1 MTLRARR
8 LLLISTVI
16 WLLASLGL
24 IFFGPVSL
32 SGIETGLAERARA
45 ALIEREHD
53 WAQVSVNG
61 QVATLS
67 GAAPNAPMRDD
78 ALYTVLRSTWSG
90 GVVAGGITRVIDDT
104 SDMRAERRFVFRADF
119 NNGRVLIRGDASDA
133 TARDAIAQYANTNFP
148 AGAQTDLTL
157 IPGSASSA
165 EWVDAAMRL
174 LGQLAR
180 LDRGSIVLDAEQ
192 GGLIGDAANPQ
203 IAQSVAGA
211 LMVMP
216 EPFES
221 ALVVTPAGAPASVR
235 IETSAGC
242 SAVLRAARGAGDM
255 RFDGGGAA
263 PNPFSEI
270 VLRRVGRMFSLCP
283 NELRLELTIDTS
295 VGSEDLASQRAA
307 AVQAL
312 LVQGGSD
319 ESRIDVLLA
328 SEQIRIIGFDVTGFE
343 NTGIE
348 E

>member
-16 WLLASLGL
+16 WLFASLGL

-32 SGIETGLAERARA
+32 NGIETGLAERARES
-45 ALIEREHD
+45 LIEREHD
-53 WAQVSVNG
+53 WAQVSVDG
-61 QVATLS
+61 QVATLT

-104 SDMRAERRFVFRADF
+104 SDMRVERRFVFRADF

-133 TARDAIAQYANTNFP
+133 ATRDAIAQYANSNFP

-165 EWVDAAMRL
+165 EWVDAAIRL

-203 IAQSVAGA
+203 IAQSVAAA
-211 LMVMP
+211 LLVMP
-216 EPFES
+216 GPFS
-221 ALVVTPAGAPASVR
+221 SSVVVTPAGAPAAVR
-235 IETSAGC
+235 IETGEGC
-242 SAVLRAARGAGDM
+242 SAVLRAARGADDM
-255 RFDGGGAA
+255 RFDGGGPA

-283 NELRLELTIDTS
+283 DELRLMLRIDMS
-295 VGSEDLASQRAA
+295 AGSEDLAAQRAA
-307 AVQAL
+307 AVQEL

-319 ESRIDVLLA
+319 ESRIDVVLA
-328 SEQIRIIGFDVTGFE
+328 RDQMRVIGFDVSDVV
-343 NTGIE
+343 NPGIE